1 MTEPVDYE
9 HLIRSLTDAQRA
21 TLDQLATGATTG
33 HSGVLRRLEALDLI
47 VGYKRSIGFF
57 SWTEYEV
64 PIHVHIAWAAV
75 CSAEFDALSPEEQA
89 AMEGPEEA

>member
-47 VGYKRSIGFF
+47 VG
-57 SWTEYEV
+57 
-64 PIHVHIAWAAV
+64 
-75 CSAEFDALSPEEQA
+75 
-89 AMEGPEEA
+89 